1 MVTRNIATAPLSRP
15 REGRLDIAEAG
26 GRRRAFG
33 PVWAEQLGAAELA
46 ES

>member
-1 MVTRNIATAPLSRP
+1 MVTRNIATAPLNHP
-15 REGRLDIAEAG
+15 REGRLEIAEAG

-33 PVWAEQLGAAELA
+33 PP